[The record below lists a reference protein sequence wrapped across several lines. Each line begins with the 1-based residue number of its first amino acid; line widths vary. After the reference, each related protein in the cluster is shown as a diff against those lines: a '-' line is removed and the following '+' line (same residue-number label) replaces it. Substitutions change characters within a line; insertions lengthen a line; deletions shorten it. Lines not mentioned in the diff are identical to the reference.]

1 MRARHTDLDLT
12 RATERATFRLRVQ
25 NEFADRLTPE
35 IVAEAAHLSGRPAS
49 SFADRFAAIREIT
62 ERRIEAIAKKGRR

>member
-12 RATERATFRLRVQ
+12 RATDRMTFRLRVQ
-25 NEFADRLTPE
+25 NEFASRLTPE
-35 IVAEAAHLSGRPAS
+35 VVEEAARLSSRPAS

-62 ERRIEAIAKKGRR
+62 ERRIEAIGKKGRR